1 VHGDYA
7 ASRGPKAVLAGLHLL
22 FVAWAWWILLAPG
35 AAGFLR
41 HLHLGPP
48 DAVPIRSWLL
58 AGAALVYWARVVFGL
73 FVLLQRR
80 VAWSETAAV
89 GFWML
94 VIHTTFAVLGATNP
108 SPAGIVA
115 AAGVVLYLLGS
126 GLNTGSEWQ
135 RHRWK
140 ADPANRGRLFTGGL
154 FRFARHINYF
164 GDIVLFTGYAL
175 ITGRAVALA
184 IPAITALSF
193 VFGHAPTLDRYLAGK
208 YGEAYARWAART
220 PRLIPWLY

>member
-1 VHGDYA
+1 MA
-7 ASRGPKAVLAGLHLL
+7 
-22 FVAWAWWILLAPG
+22 
-35 AAGFLR
+35 
-41 HLHLGPP
+41 
-48 DAVPIRSWLL
+48 
-58 AGAALVYWARVVFGL
+58 FGL
-73 FVLLQRR
+73 FVLLRRR

-89 GFWML
+89 GFWIL
-94 VIHTTFAVLGATNP
+94 VIHTTFAVLGSTNP
-108 SPAGIVA
+108 SPVGIAAGAGIA
-115 AAGVVLYLLGS
+115 LYVLGS

-140 ADPANRGRLFTGGL
+140 KDPANRGRLFTGGL

-175 ITGRAVALA
+175 ITGRALALA

-193 VFGHAPTLDRYLAGK
+193 VFGHAPALDRYLAGR
-208 YGEAYARWAART
+208 YGDAYTRWAART